1 VQLRITVEASGPGSL
16 VRVDGWLDGGG
27 VAELLR
33 VLDAT
38 PAPVRLVRRDLRGAD
53 AAGVD
58 ALRGLEQCGVA
69 LDGLSPYIRLMLSD
83 PAGRVT
89 WEAPRRGRSETLVKR
104 REDA

>member
-1 VQLRITVEASGPGSL
+1 M
-16 VRVDGWLDGGG
+16 RVDGWLDGGG

-38 PAPVRLVRRDLRGAD
+38 PAPVRLVLRDLRGAD
-53 AAGVD
+53 AAGLD
-58 ALRGLEQCGVA
+58 ALRGLEQCRVA

-89 WEAPRRGRSETLVKR
+89 RETLRRGRSETLVKR